1 MPRYYARIHKVV
13 STKPFRM
20 RISWLNSRSNNELG
34 PTDWVG
40 SGFYKTCGDFR
51 TGKHEITESLNSF
64 SHKVRWTKGA
74 RGVLHIFPGK
84 GEVWALYRNWAPDW
98 DENTPD
104 EVIHKYDM
112 VEVLEDFNEEEGVL
126 VTPLVKVDGFKTVFH
141 RHSHDQARKIPK
153 YDTYL
158 QVHS

>member
-1 MPRYYARIHKVV
+1 
-13 STKPFRM
+13 
-20 RISWLNSRSNNELG
+20 
-34 PTDWVG
+34 
-40 SGFYKTCGDFR
+40 
-51 TGKHEITESLNSF
+51 
-64 SHKVRWTKGA
+64 
-74 RGVLHIFPGK
+74 
-84 GEVWALYRNWAPDW
+84 
-98 DENTPD
+98 
-104 EVIHKYDM
+104 M